1 MIILLDID
9 GVMLPLKSWKIPDFL
24 EDGFMKFDN
33 KAIFTLNILLE
44 KTKAKIALTSSHK
57 SNYSNIEW
65 INLFKNRG
73 INAIIETLPNN
84 INNLSRKDEIIH
96 YLNDNNIDD
105 YIIIDDDPQLNS
117 LPNNIKQR
125 LFLTSPLIGLTEDFI
140 NKILKILK

>member
-9 GVMLPLKSWKIPDFL
+9 GVMLSLKSWKIPDFL

-33 KAIFTLNILLE
+33 KAIYTLNIILE
-44 KTKAKIALTSSHK
+44 KTKAKIVLTSSHK

-73 INAIIETLPNN
+73 INSIIETLPNN

-140 NKILKILK
+140 NKILK